1 MCGLAGSI
9 HHTLDIP
16 LLTRDLFHRGPDDQR
31 TFNEGSLQLHHH
43 RLAILDIACGI
54 QPMSYREFTL
64 IFNGQIYNHLE
75 VRRKHTLDCKTNSDT
90 ETILQAYAKLG
101 PACLD
106 DFDGMFAICIY
117 DSNKQQLF
125 LARDRAG
132 KKPLYYYS
140 AKGKFV
146 FCSELKAL
154 YHQVPLKINDNNIR
168 EYVRMGYFYK
178 AATAYENVFEVPAGY
193 YAYVSTETAEVKLTE
208 WWNIHTYYQQKQTDG
223 FDLALEKVDQFL
235 HEAVKNRVESSDLE
249 VGSFLSGGIDSGLI
263 TAIAKEYN
271 PSIKTFTV
279 SFEGAY
285 DEAPLA
291 KMVAEKYKTDHYEI
305 NISYDNLLND
315 VEMIMTNYGEPFFDN
330 SAIPSYYVSKAAK
343 EHLTVILNGDGG
355 DEIFG
360 GYRRYVPFK
369 KFDFFK
375 SRQVTR
381 NFASALHSV
390 MPASHD
396 KKSKYNYI
404 YRLTDIARK
413 NNLDIYL
420 TSTID
425 IFEGYE
431 KYLLG
436 DDSFLAPVKA
446 DFDAMNTSGLSGL
459 QKIMNMDFDNILS
472 GILLVKI
479 DIATMAHS
487 LEGRSPLLC
496 KKILEYVPGL
506 PDNYKIRGVQTKYL
520 LRKLAEK
527 YLPAPLINQPKR
539 GFEPPLKQWVNN
551 QLRPLIGDY
560 LMKGDTYYQ
569 NFIDKQFIRDLFDNR
584 IKVPGEKRI
593 KMLWLAFTLELW
605 YQNVYKKSSIV
616 NRESAIGGQVVNR
629 ES

>member
-1 MCGLAGSI
+1 MCGIAGAI
-9 HHTLDIP
+9 HHRLDIP
-16 LLTRDLFHRGPDDQR
+16 LLTKDLFHRGPDDQR
-31 TFNEGSLQLHHH
+31 TFSAGDLTLHHH

-54 QPMSYREFTL
+54 QPMVYKHLTL
-64 IFNGQIYNHLE
+64 IFNGEIYNHLE
-75 VRRKHTLDCKTNSDT
+75 VRKKHNLDCKTNSDT
-90 ETILQAYAKLG
+90 ETILQAYNKVG
-101 PACLD
+101 PSCLH

-117 DSNKQQLF
+117 DEQKNELF

-132 KKPLYYYS
+132 KKPIYYY
-140 AKGKFV
+140 AANKQFV

-154 YHQVPLKINDNNIR
+154 YHQVPLTINDSNIR

-178 AATAYENVFEVPAGY
+178 NATAYNNVYEIPAGA
-193 YAYVSTETAEVKLTE
+193 YAYVSIGTAEVKVTE
-208 WWNIHTYYQQKQTDG
+208 WWNIHTYYKQDQNDEFSVAMEKIDG
-223 FDLALEKVDQFL
+223 YL

-263 TAIAKEYN
+263 TSIAKQYN
-271 PSIKTFTV
+271 PSLKTFTV
-279 SFEGAY
+279 SFDGAY

-291 KMVAEKYKTDHYEI
+291 KLVADKYKTDHYEI
-305 NISYDNLLND
+305 NITYDNLLND
-315 VEMIMTNYGEPFFDN
+315 VEMIMSNYGEPFFDN
-330 SAIPSYYVSKAAK
+330 SAIPSYYVSKAAR

-375 SRQVTR
+375 SRQLTR
-381 NFASALHSV
+381 KFAAALHSIL
-390 MPASHD
+390 PASHD
-396 KKSKYNYI
+396 KKSKYNYF

-436 DDSFLAPVKA
+436 DDSFLEPVKR
-446 DFDAMNTSGLSGL
+446 DFDAMNDSGLSGL

-472 GILLVKI
+472 GILLVKM

-520 LRKLAEK
+520 LRKLSEK

-560 LMKGDTYYQ
+560 LIRPGAYYQ
-569 NFIDKQFIRDLFDNR
+569 NFIDKDFIEGIFDNR

-605 YQNVYKKSSIV
+605 YEKVYKNTGKISLK
-616 NRESAIGGQVVNR
+616 N
-629 ES
+629 